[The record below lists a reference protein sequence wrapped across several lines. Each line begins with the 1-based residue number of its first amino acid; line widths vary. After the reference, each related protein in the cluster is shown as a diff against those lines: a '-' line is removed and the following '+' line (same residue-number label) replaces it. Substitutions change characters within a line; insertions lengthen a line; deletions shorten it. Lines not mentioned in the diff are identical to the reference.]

1 MSGKQT
7 PPTPRALAPAHS
19 ESEPRV
25 TRHGHAD
32 AEAAEETRRSGRANK
47 GQHTKNHDALEDAPM
62 ARPKEQPKAGK
73 KGQVKAKAESAPSR
87 STQSAEQEE
96 EEEEE
101 EAIIRCVCGDQ
112 RDIRGRQMICCD
124 RCEAWQ
130 HNKCLGLP
138 EGDHW
143 EDKTYFCEQCKPEDH
158 QDLLAAMARGE
169 KPWARKK
176 GSKPKARP
184 SDIKPET
191 PQPPARVPT
200 PPQAPPAPAAP
211 VQAATP
217 TPAPVPVQS
226 IEASDGPAEAKV
238 RPRLSS
244 SCDPPNL
251 AQEVRS
257 QPQSP
262 LGEKRRHE
270 ASAEKAN
277 TNKKRRKSSQH
288 QEKAVPPGAPATDIE
303 GLSPSWKPFAEKL
316 RDTFTPLINVA
327 SDTRGFRIPD
337 GETARSLASR
347 FALQVSLAASSHYGE
362 ITSDSPASTRY
373 RTIMYNVRKNA
384 VLIDRLLSGSL
395 NSQELVTMPT
405 EEMASEDKQREF
417 AVMRE
422 AAEKQMILT
431 EEAGPRMRKTHKG
444 EELVGE
450 DDNVSHEF
458 TQPELRDRDDA
469 AADDVP
475 MQSPAISRPP
485 ESPADATRAPLAVD
499 TATPTDSVR
508 RQSNNFDI
516 NSVYSNVR
524 SPQADQQAFLQRRK
538 SSMMTQEKASA
549 PVEDADIDR
558 LLKDDDN
565 DVEMTGHS
573 TDPTV
578 CWQGSISM
586 QSVESFDAVARFVAG
601 GDFGQIVP
609 WDKLISNA
617 LSIQGRIE
625 SAKGDDYI
633 RDIGTNSDNYDVAI
647 LAVSPVTSEGRAI
660 MDHFYT
666 YFQSRGRWGVVPSEH
681 FGSDVMKD
689 MYVIPIEA
697 GGSNLPPFIDM
708 LEHCTIETPR
718 KEHMV
723 LLALVAKL
731 PDAKPQQPPT
741 EFFERYPPQEIAAG
755 QVAQPSNAPQA
766 SNVPHMPSPSP
777 INNPHGPQYS
787 PMASNFPGQYGNP
800 YAQPTPPNALQPVAP
815 MAPMAQM
822 APMAP
827 MAPMAQMTNIPPH
840 HQIPKA
846 LEILGPHIDDPVIAQ
861 ILIDSL
867 SKNQHVSEKQMANL
881 RHVVNENP
889 EARTNFNV
897 LVEHI
902 RHMTE
907 AQTNGQQQHQ
917 HQPMGTV

>member
-7 PPTPRALAPAHS
+7 PPTPRAHAPYHG
-19 ESEPRV
+19 ESEPRDALDSN
-25 TRHGHAD
+25 AD
-32 AEAAEETRRSGRANK
+32 AVAAEETRRSGRANK
-47 GQHTKNHDALEDAPM
+47 GQHTKNHDPLEDAPM

-73 KGQVKAKAESAPSR
+73 KGQTKAKADSAPSR
-87 STQSAEQEE
+87 STQSAEQD

-176 GSKPKARP
+176 GSKPKTRP

-191 PQPPARVPT
+191 PQPPQAPARVAT
-200 PPQAPPAPAAP
+200 PPQASPAP

-217 TPAPVPVQS
+217 TPVPVPVQS
-226 IEASDGPAEAKV
+226 IETSDGPTDTKV
-238 RPRLSS
+238 RPRSSS
-244 SCDPPNL
+244 SCDLPNL
-251 AQEVRS
+251 SQEIKS

-277 TNKKRRKSSQH
+277 ANKKRRKSSQH
-288 QEKAVPPGAPATDIE
+288 QEKAASQGAPATDIE
-303 GLSPSWKPFAEKL
+303 GLPLSSKPFAEKL
-316 RDTFTPLINVA
+316 RDTFTPLINTA
-327 SDTRGFRIPD
+327 SDARGFRIPD

-347 FALQVSLAASSHYGE
+347 FALQISLAAVSHYGE
-362 ITSDSPASTRY
+362 ITSSDSPATARM
-373 RTIMYNVRKNA
+373 RTIMFNVRRNA

-458 TQPELRDRDDA
+458 QQPELRDRDDA
-469 AADDVP
+469 ADDVP
-475 MQSPAISRPP
+475 MQSPAVSRPP

-499 TATPTDSVR
+499 IATPTDSVR
-508 RQSNNFDI
+508 RQSTNFDI

-524 SPQADQQAFLQRRK
+524 SPQADQQAFLQRRQ
-538 SSMMTQEKASA
+538 SSMMTQEKAHA

-573 TDPTV
+573 SDPTV

-609 WDKLISNA
+609 WDKLISNT

-625 SAKGDDYI
+625 STKGDDYI

-731 PDAKPQQPPT
+731 PDVKPQQPPT

-766 SNVPHMPSPSP
+766 SNIPHMPSPSP
-777 INNPHGPQYS
+777 VNNPHGPQYS
-787 PMASNFPGQYGNP
+787 PMASNFPGQYSNP
-800 YAQPTPPNALQPVAP
+800 YGQPTPANALQPV
-815 MAPMAQM
+815 APMAQM

-827 MAPMAQMTNIPPH
+827 MAQMTNAPPH

-867 SKNQHVSEKQMANL
+867 SKNQVVSEVQMANL

-889 EARTNFNV
+889 EARTNFSV
-897 LVEHI
+897 FVEHI
-902 RHMTE
+902 RQKTE